1 MWENGG
7 HVGEWWAC
15 GRMVGKWGDEGGGG
29 GGHILV
35 YVFYGGGHPCSL
47 VNLTINLNS
56 LHVDRFLRTT
66 YDEKDGTDFNRRATD
81 CENRGGG
88 PMHLSTSINLT
99 WLNLFLFLM

>member
-29 GGHILV
+29 GGGGGERHILV

-81 CENRGGG
+81 CENRGGRAHA
-88 PMHLSTSINLT
+88 P
-99 WLNLFLFLM
+99 